1 MMNPEVVALVQNS
14 WVKVTPIASQ
24 AAALFYSNLFTLDP
38 SLKPLF
44 QGDMEEQGKRLMD
57 MIGTAVQKLDNV
69 ETVVPALQ
77 SLGKRHV
84 RYGVKEEHYKTVGT
98 PLLTTLS
105 QGLGEHFTPQVKEAW
120 TFVYGVMADVMIKAA
135 YPQA

>member
-1 MMNPEVVALVQNS
+1 MNPEVVALVQNS
-14 WVKVTPIASQ
+14 WAKVTPIASQ

-38 SLKPLF
+38 SLKTLF
-44 QGDMEEQGKRLMD
+44 QGDMEEQGKRLME

-98 PLLTTLS
+98 ALLTTLS

-120 TFVYGVMADVMIKAA
+120 TLVYSVMADVMIKAA
-135 YPQA
+135 HHTA

>member
-14 WVKVTPIASQ
+14 WVKVIPIASQ

-69 ETVVPALQ
+69 ETMVPVLQ
-77 SLGKRHV
+77 SLGKRHI

-98 PLLTTLS
+98 ALLTTLS

-120 TFVYGVMADVMIKAA
+120 TLVYSVMADVMVKAA
-135 YPQA
+135 HHTA

>member
-69 ETVVPALQ
+69 ETMVPVLQ
-77 SLGKRHV
+77 SLGKRHI

-98 PLLTTLS
+98 ALLTTLS

-120 TFVYGVMADVMIKAA
+120 TLVYSVMADVMIKAA
-135 YPQA
+135 HHTA

>member
-1 MMNPEVVALVQNS
+1 MNPEVVALVQNS
-14 WVKVTPIASQ
+14 WAKVTPIASQ

-44 QGDMEEQGKRLMD
+44 QGDMEEQGRRLMD

-69 ETVVPALQ
+69 ETVVPVLQ

-98 PLLTTLS
+98 ALLTTLS
-105 QGLGEHFTPQVKEAW
+105 QGLGEHFTSQVKEAW
-120 TFVYGVMADVMIKAA
+120 TFVYSVMADVMIKAA
-135 YPQA
+135 HHNA

>member
-1 MMNPEVVALVQNS
+1 MNPEVVALVQNS
-14 WVKVTPIASQ
+14 WAKVTPIASQ

-38 SLKPLF
+38 SLKTLF
-44 QGDMEEQGKRLMD
+44 QGDMEEQGKRLME

-69 ETVVPALQ
+69 ETVVPVLQ

-98 PLLTTLS
+98 ALLTTLS
-105 QGLGEHFTPQVKEAW
+105 QGLGEHFTPQVREAW
-120 TFVYGVMADVMIKAA
+120 TLVYSVMADVMIKAA
-135 YPQA
+135 HHTA

>member
-14 WVKVTPIASQ
+14 WVKVIPIASQ

-69 ETVVPALQ
+69 ETMVPVLQ
-77 SLGKRHV
+77 SLGKRHI

-98 PLLTTLS
+98 ALLTTLS

-120 TFVYGVMADVMIKAA
+120 TLVYSVMADVMIKAA
-135 YPQA
+135 